1 MNANNTATTETNST
15 STPADLFFQTK
26 VEANEPTL
34 KQLAQE
40 VNSLQEQIVSND
52 TLAANH
58 GRIALDCAYQAGRR
72 LNRAK
77 SIIGAGEWMDWVTNN
92 IKGVTHRTVNRY
104 MAFATKLEGK
114 YSSTTFDDRTSLR
127 EACIRL
133 GIISK
138 KEKIN
143 EKKPKAPTP
152 EEIKETNFDA
162 YKAKFNSVYELEQ
175 EKIVGFIRGFDSRI
189 DWNMSTWRLEDDKP
203 TDNAN
208 QISCLLNILADYMTT
223 RGYETTLTLA
233 DETRAKSLIAL
244 TALTKAILLGN
255 NPSAGITPE
264 SLGLKRLVG
273 LPAVELNS
281 PAPIEATEA
290 LPV

>member
-1 MNANNTATTETNST
+1 
-15 STPADLFFQTK
+15 
-26 VEANEPTL
+26 
-34 KQLAQE
+34 
-40 VNSLQEQIVSND
+40 
-52 TLAANH
+52 
-58 GRIALDCAYQAGRR
+58 
-72 LNRAK
+72 
-77 SIIGAGEWMDWVTNN
+77 
-92 IKGVTHRTVNRY
+92 
-104 MAFATKLEGK
+104 
-114 YSSTTFDDRTSLR
+114 
-127 EACIRL
+127 
-133 GIISK
+133 
-138 KEKIN
+138 
-143 EKKPKAPTP
+143 
-152 EEIKETNFDA
+152 
-162 YKAKFNSVYELEQ
+162 
-175 EKIVGFIRGFDSRI
+175 
-189 DWNMSTWRLEDDKP
+189 MSTWRLEDDKP